1 MTHAACKKAK
11 ELDDKV
17 QDKSKQAEKENQIN
31 WWKYSGLTIAAS
43 LLLAACSVGDVNEQ
57 IELEQERQ
65 KTNKSGIELE
75 QEKQEA
81 ENARDRANKSG
92 VELEQER
99 QKTIKEQK
107 DFIKYVEQNCQ
118 ENHGQFFIKKGG
130 LKAGITI
137 GIAIEVEAECKT
149 PKPTKTNQTPIQP
162 KHLPNSKQPRSQRGS
177 KAQELIAY
185 LQKELESLPYSQK
198 AIAKQ
203 VDFYKPSSIAYL
215 ELDPRDFNATEECVK
230 NSPHLANKE
239 RLCQKEVHEKFSDPY
254 SNSKELSVKSAISFC
269 IKKVDA
275 KLEKAALMN
284 GVFISPYKKSTHC
297 QRTHL
302 DNKSL
307 KEIALEMNPKLEKQ
321 SPFIDANKLAM
332 QSAGLLRKN
341 KGVLIAFAADIC
353 MERNEHK
360 KEEFISLKESC
371 AQSQAKIYN
380 NKERFD
386 KFIQDY
392 QKDLKTCLLDT
403 SNTKEEMEQNISQ
416 CQKEQLR
423 DDNKGFTLEEL
434 VKKYAK

>member
-1 MTHAACKKAK
+1 MKKTRLLKLRALSLACLMGLGVSGCAFLDKQILNDHLTKAK
-11 ELDDKV
+11 NNPKYDC
-17 QDKSKQAEKENQIN
+17 QKEMGSFPK
-31 WWKYSGLTIAAS
+31 KY
-43 LLLAACSVGDVNEQ
+43 N
-57 IELEQERQ
+57 
-65 KTNKSGIELE
+65 GIEQCL
-75 QEKQEA
+75 
-81 ENARDRANKSG
+81 
-92 VELEQER
+92 
-99 QKTIKEQK
+99 
-107 DFIKYVEQNCQ
+107 
-118 ENHGQFFIKKGG
+118 
-130 LKAGITI
+130 
-137 GIAIEVEAECKT
+137 
-149 PKPTKTNQTPIQP
+149 
-162 KHLPNSKQPRSQRGS
+162 
-177 KAQELIAY
+177 KAQEELIEPIITKKIDQYQCGDFTNEGLKDKCFKRNDDYLSTLLTPIIQKQERRFSCSDFHNPELQEQCKDKTNAY
-185 LQKELESLPYSQK
+185 EKQQYQQKRLINLAQLEAFEKEYVQYQSYIIPYFTK
-198 AIAKQ
+198 
-203 VDFYKPSSIAYL
+203 
-215 ELDPRDFNATEECVK
+215 ECVK

-239 RLCQKEVHEKFSDPY
+239 RLCQKEVHEKFDDPY
-254 SNSKELSVKSAISFC
+254 SSSKELSVKLAISFC
-269 IKKVDA
+269 IKNIDP

-307 KEIALEMNPKLEKQ
+307 KEIALDMNPKLEKQ

-341 KGVLIAFAADIC
+341 KGVLIAFATDIC

>member
-1 MTHAACKKAK
+1 MEKTRLLKLRALACLMGLGVSGCAFLDKQILNDHLTKAK
-11 ELDDKV
+11 NNPKYDC
-17 QDKSKQAEKENQIN
+17 QKEM
-31 WWKYSGLTIAAS
+31 WFFPKKY
-43 LLLAACSVGDVNEQ
+43 N
-57 IELEQERQ
+57 
-65 KTNKSGIELE
+65 GIEQCL
-75 QEKQEA
+75 
-81 ENARDRANKSG
+81 
-92 VELEQER
+92 
-99 QKTIKEQK
+99 
-107 DFIKYVEQNCQ
+107 
-118 ENHGQFFIKKGG
+118 
-130 LKAGITI
+130 
-137 GIAIEVEAECKT
+137 
-149 PKPTKTNQTPIQP
+149 
-162 KHLPNSKQPRSQRGS
+162 
-177 KAQELIAY
+177 KAQEELIEPIITKKIDQYQCGDFTNEGLKDKCFKRNDDYLSTLLTPIIQKQERRFSCSDFHNPELQEQCKNKTNAY
-185 LQKELESLPYSQK
+185 EKQKDQQKRLINLAQLEAFEKEYAQYKSYIIPYFTK
-198 AIAKQ
+198 
-203 VDFYKPSSIAYL
+203 
-215 ELDPRDFNATEECVK
+215 ECVK

-239 RLCQKEVHEKFSDPY
+239 RLCQKEVHEKFHDPY
-254 SNSKELSVKSAISFC
+254 SSSKELSVQSAISFC

-284 GVFISPYKKSTHC
+284 GVYVSPYKKSTHC

-307 KEIALEMNPKLEKQ
+307 KEIALDMNPKLEKQ
-321 SPFIDANKLAM
+321 SPFIDANKLAI

-341 KGVLIAFAADIC
+341 KDVLIAFATDIC

-371 AQSQAKIYN
+371 TQSQAKIYN

-403 SNTKEEMEQNISQ
+403 SNTKEEVEQNISQ